1 MAEKTDRNSMQTMC
15 EQRSKC
21 RWRATDKRS
30 ARTMQRKTLW
40 TRLYACL
47 CVSIWASSYA
57 FAVDVPV
64 TSAQPEPA
72 SAQQEIAALIGALE
86 QSTCQF
92 QRNGDWHTAQEAARH
107 LQRKYRALQQ
117 RAEVISAE
125 QFIAQAATRSSLSGR
140 PYQVQCPGQTV
151 QGSGEWLLKKLQQLR
166 HPAA

>member
-1 MAEKTDRNSMQTMC
+1 MHKKRILVLVLVTMLALPTHGSGQAD
-15 EQRSKC
+15 E
-21 RWRATDKRS
+21 
-30 ARTMQRKTLW
+30 RT
-40 TRLYACL
+40 
-47 CVSIWASSYA
+47 I
-57 FAVDVPV
+57 
-64 TSAQPEPA
+64 A

-86 QSTCQF
+86 QSACQF